1 MGRVECCVTAGGCH
15 GTVDRWPA
23 DKRAQIPDHFISNWV
38 ALNMCMCTNISPNVH
53 KYPTTSSPIEC
64 RVYYMCMCTNIK
76 CRVHYMCTN
85 IRPMCTYIWL
95 ILLKYLTT
103 SPPIECT
110 NIGPMCTTQMCSHI
124 WLTYARPNVH
134 KCAQIPNKMYIC
146 VLIPTCFP
154 VEQMLE
160 MCKNTWSVDVLN

>member
-38 ALNMCMCTNISPNVH
+38 ALN
-53 KYPTTSSPIEC
+53 
-64 RVYYMCMCTNIK
+64 MCMCTNIK

-124 WLTYARPNVH
+124 WLTNARPNVH